1 MGPTICSDNEGV
13 SRLVAE
19 TPVHQAIV
27 QRAVKGT

>member
-13 SRLVAE
+13 SRLAE